1 MLLIDSSLCPLLH
14 ACQLMTPE
22 AFEYPRP
29 FVERPERFELRA
41 IYVKSVTRF
50 LRTLLFGVG
59 AIDGLTMAVVVALMS
74 VVVVAATYLP
84 ASRAAGVDP
93 MLAIR
98 HD

>member
-1 MLLIDSSLCPLLH
+1 MSL
-14 ACQLMTPE
+14 
-22 AFEYPRP
+22 R
-29 FVERPERFELRA
+29 RA
-41 IYVKSVTRF
+41 ARVNCIPMWEYVKSVDRF